1 LRTMNV
7 ADVKVPRKE
16 ALAIMEQVRPKL
28 VQHLVDGMDREQAN
42 ALVIEQ
48 LSAAGNC
55 LSPYAHYVVTNLVV
69 EDGEIEMRRKYGNKF
84 TDDYVAVMN
93 AMRTTKTV

>member
-1 LRTMNV
+1 MDCGNV
-7 ADVKVPRKE
+7 LLPKRE
-16 ALAIMEQVRPKL
+16 ALNFLEELSPVL
-28 VQHLVDGMDREQAN
+28 VHHMVEGMSREQAD

-55 LSPYAHYVVTNLVV
+55 LSPYANYVVTHIVV

-84 TDDYVAVMN
+84 TDDYVAIMN
-93 AMRTTKTV
+93 AIRTTKTV